1 MGGRGGKVVQGGG
14 LRDDSNSPHVT
25 KMPSSPPPHTPLF
38 FKEHRLTS
46 IQMGCKLSASGP
58 GWHGE
63 KQNLECARQTT
74 EQVSLMA
81 EWRCAASP
89 LTVCVCRECPA
100 ACVFPSSLHR

>member
-25 KMPSSPPPHTPLF
+25 KMPSSAPPTAFFF
-38 FKEHRLTS
+38 FKEHRLT
-46 IQMGCKLSASGP
+46 IQMGGKPSGP

-74 EQVSLMA
+74 
-81 EWRCAASP
+81 
-89 LTVCVCRECPA
+89 
-100 ACVFPSSLHR
+100 

>member
-1 MGGRGGKVVQGGG
+1 MVQGGG

-25 KMPSSPPPHTPLF
+25 KMPSSPPPQTFIF
-38 FKEHRLTS
+38 FKDHRLTS

-89 LTVCVCRECPA
+89 LTVCVP
-100 ACVFPSSLHR
+100 